1 VLFVED
7 AVVSSASGILG
18 SVTQLSFVLRVNIV
32 PHVDLLLTPL
42 PIVLSVIGI
51 LTMVLIELQSPFLAV
66 AIEGILNL

>member
-1 VLFVED
+1 MLFVED
-7 AVVSSASGILG
+7 AVVSSASWILG

>member
-1 VLFVED
+1 MLFVED